1 MNNRNRQ
8 NSTGS
13 NNLRANQEKTVQGK
27 PTEANASEMLKN
39 AGINT
44 ENISEQKTQA
54 LFDKL
59 SPEQKQKLNSI
70 LNDKEAT
77 KRLLATPQAQ
87 ALLRSLSGKANP
99 KN

>member
-1 MNNRNRQ
+1 MYNKKQQ

-13 NNLRANQEKTVQGK
+13 NNVRANQEKVVQGK
-27 PTEANASEMLKN
+27 PTGTNANEMLQN

-44 ENISEQKTQA
+44 DNISEQKTQA

-59 SPEQKQKLNSI
+59 SPEQKQTLNNI

-87 ALLRSLSGKANP
+87 VLLRSLSGKANP
-99 KN
+99 KK